1 MPVGPEYAAAPL
13 HATLPDALY
22 APVRPARFPEHRL
35 RYFNTEAA
43 RTVGLDALSEPEVL
57 AHFAGFAPLP
67 DNLPEPLALAYHG
80 HQFQVYNPDLG
91 DGRGFLFAQLRDSD
105 SGRLLDLGTKGSGRT
120 PWSRGG
126 DGRLTLKGGVRELL
140 ASALLE
146 ARGVCTSRTFCI
158 VETGESLVR
167 NDEPSPARS
176 CVLTR
181 LSHSHIRIGTFQR
194 LAFLDDHASLAALVD
209 HVVEH
214 LLPEAQRAQL
224 PDRAVALVEAACTRV
239 ARVGAQWL
247 AAGFVHGVLNSDN
260 INITGE
266 SFDYGPWRFL
276 PTLDPG
282 FTAAYFDGGG
292 LYAFGRQPDALLWNL
307 TRLAECMLP
316 LATRDRLE
324 RALEAFEPALHRH
337 FVECVLTRLGVASR
351 GADDETLAI
360 ELWRFLRESGLP
372 FERVFHDWH
381 GGPAALERALDGPL
395 GREYRSAQFQPL
407 RELFERFEP
416 TSVAAHAQPALARE
430 APPTLLVDEVETLW
444 SKIADG
450 DDWSG
455 LHQALDA
462 IARYRD
468 VVARHVANPHLLAY

>member
-1 MPVGPEYAAAPL
+1 MPVGPDYAAAPV
-13 HATLPDALY
+13 HTALPDSLY
-22 APVRPARFPEHRL
+22 TPVRPAHFPEHRL
-35 RYFNTEAA
+35 RYFNAEAA
-43 RTVGLDALSEPEVL
+43 RTVGLDALSESEVL
-57 AHFAGFAPLP
+57 AHFGQFTPLP
-67 DNLPEPLALAYHG
+67 DNLSEPLALAYHG

-91 DGRGFLFAQLRDSD
+91 DGRGFLYAQLRESHT
-105 SGRLLDLGTKGSGRT
+105 GRLLDLGTKGSGRT

-140 ASALLE
+140 ASTLLE
-146 ARGVCTSRTFCI
+146 ARGVDTSRTFCV
-158 VETGESLVR
+158 VETGETLMR

-194 LAFLDDHASLAALVD
+194 LAFLDDRPALAALVD

-214 LLPEAQRAQL
+214 LLPEAQGAHL

-307 TRLAECMLP
+307 TRLAECLLP

-324 RALEAFEPALHRH
+324 PALEAFEPALHRH
-337 FVECVLTRLGVASR
+337 FVERVLARLGVSSR
-351 GADDETLAI
+351 GDDDEALAVA
-360 ELWRFLRESGLP
+360 LWRFLRESRLP
-372 FERVFHDWH
+372 FEQVFHDWH
-381 GGPAALERALDGPL
+381 GGPAALDRAADGPL
-395 GREYRSAQFQPL
+395 GHDYRSAQFQPFRTL
-407 RELFERFEP
+407 LERFEP
-416 TSVAAHAQPALARE
+416 TSAAVQAQHALARE
-430 APPTLLVDEVETLW
+430 APPTLLIDEVETLW
-444 SKIADG
+444 TAIADR
-450 DDWSG
+450 DDWTG
-455 LHQALDA
+455 LQQALDA
-462 IARYRD
+462 IARYRH
-468 VVARHVANPHLLAY
+468 VVTGHDPDTHLLA

>member
-1 MPVGPEYAAAPL
+1 MPVGPEYAAAPV
-13 HATLPDALY
+13 HATLPDSLY
-22 APVRPARFPEHRL
+22 APVLPARFPEHRL
-35 RYFNTEAA
+35 RYFNAEAA
-43 RTVGLDALSEPEVL
+43 STVGLDTLSESEVQS
-57 AHFAGFAPLP
+57 HFAGFAPLP
-67 DNLPEPLALAYHG
+67 DNLPQPLALAYHG
-80 HQFQVYNPDLG
+80 HQFQMYNPDLG
-91 DGRGFLFAQLRDSD
+91 DGRGFLYAQVRESHT
-105 SGRLLDLGTKGSGRT
+105 GRLLDLGTKGSGRT

-140 ASALLE
+140 ASALLD
-146 ARGVCTSRTFCI
+146 ARGVDTSRTFCI
-158 VETGESLVR
+158 VETGEALVR
-167 NDEPSPARS
+167 NDEPSPTRS

-181 LSHSHIRIGTFQR
+181 LSHSHVRIGTFQR
-194 LAFLDDHASLAALVD
+194 VAFLDDRPALAALVD
-209 HVVEH
+209 HVAEH
-214 LLPEAQRAQL
+214 LLPEAQRAHL

-282 FTAAYFDGGG
+282 FTAAYFDSGG

-316 LATRDRLE
+316 LATRERLE
-324 RALEAFEPALHRH
+324 RALEAFEPALHHH
-337 FVECVLTRLGVASR
+337 FVERVLARLGVTGG
-351 GADDETLAI
+351 GADDEALAVA
-360 ELWRFLRESGLP
+360 LWRCLRESRLP

-407 RELFERFEP
+407 RDLFERFEP
-416 TSVAAHAQPALARE
+416 TSAAAQAQHALAHA
-430 APPTLLVDEVETLW
+430 APPTLLIDDVESLW
-444 SKIADG
+444 TSIAEG
-450 DDWSG
+450 DDWTG
-455 LHQALDA
+455 LEQTLEA
-462 IARYRD
+462 IERYRD
-468 VVARHVANPHLLAY
+468 IVTGHDTELHLLT